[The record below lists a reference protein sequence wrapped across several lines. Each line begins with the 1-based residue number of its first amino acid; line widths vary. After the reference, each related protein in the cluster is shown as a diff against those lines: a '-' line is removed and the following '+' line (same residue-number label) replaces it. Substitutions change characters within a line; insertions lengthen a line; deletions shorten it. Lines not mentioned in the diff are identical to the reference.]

1 MIFCTSCLILASTE
15 KEHNIHVICKN
26 VPEIIFH
33 WYPQTS
39 MKFLLSN
46 CWKRLKVLFNHF
58 RSSTRHLS
66 STKIL
71 LNHFAKS
78 KSLTRSPNL
87 FKKSSKR
94 TLREFF
100 ILKKKYFIFL
110 LISQCKKVHQRTKIE
125 NEWLKLLITC
135 CYRFLTLYKQSNS
148 WITSLIDFRGGRAKI
163 YLAYKEMSVLFD
175 VRLRMLRGT

>member
-87 FKKSSKR
+87 FKKSSKK
-94 TLREFF
+94 TSREFF
-100 ILKKKYFIFL
+100 ILTKNTEEKIFYFA
-110 LISQCKKVHQRTKIE
+110 
-125 NEWLKLLITC
+125 
-135 CYRFLTLYKQSNS
+135 SNFPMWES
-148 WITSLIDFRGGRAKI
+148 PPKNKNWKGVT
-163 YLAYKEMSVLFD
+163 
-175 VRLRMLRGT
+175 